1 MLLLPCREGEVIPW
15 ELIKRGIEASHPF
28 SVFTVR
34 SMLAVPF
41 FEKAVYELPEEQ
53 VIPEA
58 VTALA
63 DSIEKDVEG
72 GLAGRY
78 CLCPPASG
86 PPPANIIA
94 TASHLPCLAW
104 LCTSDFHCSSS
115 SQTSVGPSSADHSF
129 IAVVTDMQPTLR
141 CPLAPGHAA
150 ELDAQSN
157 ARKTTHQ
164 QHGCFMLTC
173 CQSVLVM

>member
-53 VIPEA
+53 VTPEA

-78 CLCPPASG
+78 CLCPPPG
-86 PPPANIIA
+86 YHYCHRFTP
-94 TASHLPCLAW
+94 TLPCLA
-104 LCTSDFHCSSS
+104 LHIRLSLLILF
-115 SQTSVGPSSADHSF
+115 
-129 IAVVTDMQPTLR
+129 
-141 CPLAPGHAA
+141 
-150 ELDAQSN
+150 SN
-157 ARKTTHQ
+157 QYRPKF
-164 QHGCFMLTC
+164 C
-173 CQSVLVM
+173 

>member
-1 MLLLPCREGEVIPW
+1 MIPW

-53 VIPEA
+53 VTPEA

-63 DSIEKDVEG
+63 DSLEKDVEG

-78 CLCPPASG
+78 CLCLPAT
-86 PPPANIIA
+86 PPPSAYHLCHCF
-94 TASHLPCLAW
+94 TPTLPCLA
-104 LCTSDFHCSSS
+104 LHVRLSLLILFSNQYRPKFCCSIIYRRGDRHA
-115 SQTSVGPSSADHSF
+115 SQLEMPSCSWS
-129 IAVVTDMQPTLR
+129 
-141 CPLAPGHAA
+141 
-150 ELDAQSN
+150 
-157 ARKTTHQ
+157 
-164 QHGCFMLTC
+164 C
-173 CQSVLVM
+173 C